1 MAFSHGL
8 RWCVLWII
16 LVSAINVHRTTVLA
30 RKIAHKVELCP
41 KNTKEWQI
49 ASRRLNCTNDIS
61 NTKNRYHC
69 LPANDLST
77 LVEFCY
83 DETRLGVVKGSCMLY
98 VQRIKYLDGYNCSG
112 FRDGCPDKMY
122 FSDESYLF
130 PRCSEIN
137 PKRLCFIAESSC
149 QGNASGNIQTS
160 HPASTETS
168 KRKDD
173 NALAWSISLATVLL
187 LVVIVIVIIC
197 YWKKGACQ
205 QRIREIFCANSS
217 DSPTTDRSQSSGAAN
232 ENQPFLP
239 IDKSLLKATEEC
251 SNIFISIG
259 GLMDPVDDVAH
270 ISCVTSEY
278 ICLDN
283 KQFVIKIDHKGNI
296 LSKHELGDFWG
307 SASSTVDENGDLLII
322 RQHNKVMRVTSN
334 EEEPVEVLS
343 VDRRWSILSVYFSRF
358 SGEILVRVYLQQWS
372 EYLTRIERY
381 KDGKK
386 LSGFEYHKHDKLI
399 VYPLFLS
406 VNTNGDIWIADNYDC
421 HVLAYNDEGDELCS
435 YDGSKKGPQQ
445 HFSPTGICNDLLGH
459 VLVCNCHRSNPSVH
473 LLDKNGQFLKMIVC
487 NRKDVIE
494 PWGLCVDDK
503 GKLYLG
509 QKNCSVIKVFRYLN
523 SKKI

>member
-1 MAFSHGL
+1 MTFSHGL

-83 DETRLGVVKGSCMLY
+83 DKTRPGVVKGLCMLY
-98 VQRIKYLDGYNCSG
+98 VQRINYLNGYNCSG

-137 PKRLCFIAESSC
+137 LKRLCLVAESSC
-149 QGNASGNIQTS
+149 QGNASGDIQTS

-168 KRKDD
+168 KRKDK
-173 NALAWSISLATVLL
+173 ALAWSISLAAVLL

-197 YWKKGACQ
+197 NWKKGACQ
-205 QRIREIFCANSS
+205 QRILEIFCANSS
-217 DSPTTDRSQSSGAAN
+217 DSPTTERSQSSGPAN

-239 IDKSLLKATEEC
+239 IDRSLLKSTEEC
-251 SNIFISIG
+251 PNIFISIAAC
-259 GLMDPVDDVAH
+259 MEPVDDVVH

-283 KQFVIKIDHKGNI
+283 KQFVMKIDHKGNI
-296 LSKHELGDFWG
+296 LSKHKLGDFWG

-322 RQHNKVMRVTSN
+322 RQNNKVMKVNSN
-334 EEEPVEVLS
+334 KEEDIEVLS
-343 VDRRWSILSVYFSRF
+343 VDRRWSILSVYFSKF
-358 SGEILVRVYLQQWS
+358 TGEILVRVYLQQWS

-421 HVLAYNDEGDELCS
+421 HVLAYNDEGDTLSS
-435 YDGSKKGPQQ
+435 YDGSHEGSPK

-459 VLVCNCHRSNPSVH
+459 VLVCNCHRLNPSVH
-473 LLDKNGQFLKMIVC
+473 LLDKNGQFLKMVVC
-487 NRKDVIE
+487 NREDVKE
-494 PWGLCVDDK
+494 PWGLYVDDK

-509 QKNCSVIKVFRYLN
+509 QKNCCVIKVFRYLN
-523 SKKI
+523 Q